1 MYRIMTIALLLG
13 LSGAV
18 AAKPEKVAVQMD
30 RQGSVAEQV
39 RQVETALAAPD
50 YAELSAEDRG
60 QVQQSLLRIRQHMG
74 ERQTVQELPPQ
85 LQAEVFNEQE
95 RINTLL
101 APDRRERQGADQRP
115 AQLQHAQ
122 PTARRALTALPF
134 GPPSVRSWRIGGTAG
149 SMFHSWKNLEVTMQR
164 MIPVAL
170 MLGLA
175 LATTAHARPEKAQV
189 KFDANAPVAEQI
201 RSVEAAINSEDY
213 SEIGL
218 EDKSRVQQALG
229 RIKIKMGDHERI
241 EQVSPQDRTQIFNDQ
256 EVINTI
262 MTRAHADSRMVC
274 RRERTTGSNMP
285 QSVSLTVAQRRKA
298 QEDSRKALNDN
309 QRFNNYKP

>member
-101 APDRRERQGADQRP
+101 AR
-115 AQLQHAQ
+115 
-122 PTARRALTALPF
+122 
-134 GPPSVRSWRIGGTAG
+134 
-149 SMFHSWKNLEVTMQR
+149 
-164 MIPVAL
+164 
-170 MLGLA
+170 
-175 LATTAHARPEKAQV
+175 
-189 KFDANAPVAEQI
+189 
-201 RSVEAAINSEDY
+201 
-213 SEIGL
+213 
-218 EDKSRVQQALG
+218 G
-229 RIKIKMGDHERI
+229 R
-241 EQVSPQDRTQIFNDQ
+241 
-256 EVINTI
+256 
-262 MTRAHADSRMVC
+262 
-274 RRERTTGSNMP
+274 
-285 QSVSLTVAQRRKA
+285 
-298 QEDSRKALNDN
+298 
-309 QRFNNYKP
+309 